1 MLRMGEIHL
10 AEVSAH
16 VTSRYPDEACGL
28 LIGNASGDR
37 REVRRVVAAKNLN
50 RERSRDRYEM
60 DPSDFRRADVD
71 AARAGAEVVGIYH
84 SHPDHPCLPSA
95 FDQERAWEG
104 YSYLILSVS
113 ARGLDEFR
121 SWILRDGTFRDE
133 GIEIP
138 AHNKQNEVKGQ

>member
-16 VTSRYPDEACGL
+16 VTGRYPDEACGL

-37 REVRRVVAAKNLN
+37 REVFRIVPARNLN
-50 RERSRDRYEM
+50 RERSRDRYEL
-60 DPSDFRRADVD
+60 DPSDFRRAD
-71 AARAGAEVVGIYH
+71 AAAAQAGTEVVGIYH
-84 SHPDHPCLPSA
+84 SHPDHPCHPSA
-95 FDQERAWEG
+95 FDRKRAWEG

-121 SWILRDGTFRDE
+121 SWILIDGTFRDE

-138 AHNKQNEVKGQ
+138 ANHKENEVKGR